1 MPDATSGRTMGVILS
16 ARTSNA
22 NPAIEGDA
30 SEATTIKE
38 ELEIEEINRAL
49 TETM

>member
-1 MPDATSGRTMGVILS
+1 MGVILS

-30 SEATTIKE
+30 PEATAIEE
-38 ELEIEEINRAL
+38 ELEIEEINRAPM
-49 TETM
+49 ETM